1 MDILLGID
9 LGTSGVKVLAMERA
23 GKILATT
30 TRNYPLYQ
38 PRAGWSEQEPE
49 DWWNGVVGAVRDLL
63 QEQHIDAGAVRGL
76 AVSGQMHGSVFL
88 DDRQQVIRR
97 PLLWND
103 TRTFPQCQTITETIG
118 EERLI
123 ELAGNPAL
131 EGFTGPKVLW
141 LKENEPEHYN
151 RLATLLLPKDY
162 ILYRLTGRL
171 CTEVSDA
178 AGTLLFDV
186 RNRKWSGQIMDL
198 LDLKPSMLP
207 EVLESP
213 DTVGTLTAEAAS
225 ATGLPAGVRV
235 IAGGADNA
243 CSAVGNGIVSEGLV
257 LASLGSSGTVVAYTA
272 QMKSDPGGRI
282 HSFNHAIP
290 GRWYLMGVMLSAA
303 ASFQWFRD
311 TFAEAE
317 TILAR
322 SLPDSAEHL
331 LNRAAETV
339 APGSDGVMFLP
350 YLSGERTPHRDAK
363 ARGVFFGL
371 APIHAK
377 KHLTRAVMEGVAF
390 GMRDSLELIQD
401 LGITAT
407 QIRITGG
414 GAKSPL
420 WRQIIADVFD
430 HPVVTTNIE
439 EGPAIGAALLA
450 GVGVGLFRDVE
461 EAVRDIVEITGTT
474 EPNASHA
481 AIYRDLYPL
490 YQRLYQSL
498 KPEFA
503 EAFDILERFNP

>member
-9 LGTSGVKVLAMERA
+9 LGTSGVKVLAMESS

-30 TRNYPLYQ
+30 SRTYPLYQ

-49 DWWNGVVGAVRDLL
+49 DWWNGVVGAIRDIL
-63 QEQHIDAGAVRGL
+63 QNEHIDAGAIRGL

-118 EERLI
+118 EEQLI

-141 LKENEPEHYN
+141 LKEKEPDNYA

-162 ILYRLTGRL
+162 ILFRLTGRL

-186 RNRKWSGQIMDL
+186 RNRQWSRRIMEL
-198 LDLKPSMLP
+198 LDLNPSMLP

-213 DTVGTLTAEAAS
+213 EVVGELTGEAS
-225 ATGLPAGVRV
+225 TATGLLRKTRV
-235 IAGGADNA
+235 VAGGADNA

-257 LASLGSSGTVVAYTA
+257 LASLGSSGTVVAHTN
-272 QMKSDPGGRI
+272 QMRMDPQGRI

-290 GRWYLMGVMLSAA
+290 NRWYLMGVMLSAA

-311 TFAEAE
+311 NFAEAE

-322 SLPDSAEHL
+322 SLPDSAEQL
-331 LNRAAETV
+331 LNREAETV
-339 APGSDGVMFLP
+339 SPGSDGVMFLP

-363 ARGVFFGL
+363 ARGAFIGL
-371 APIHAK
+371 APIHTK
-377 KHLTRAVMEGVAF
+377 KHLTRAIMEGVAF
-390 GMRDSLELIQD
+390 GMKDSLELVKD
-401 LGITAT
+401 LGVMPT

-450 GVGVGLFRDVE
+450 GVGVGVFQDVE
-461 EAVRDIVEITGTT
+461 KAVREIVKITDTT
-474 EPNASHA
+474 SPNESHA
-481 AIYRDLYPL
+481 EIYENLYPL
-490 YQRLYQSL
+490 YRQLYHSL
-498 KPEFA
+498 KSDFA
-503 EAFDILERFNP
+503 DAFDILERLNA